1 MAPSLPRPDR
11 TPRYQRLPR
20 DERRDQILGV
30 ARRMFTEL
38 PYADVSTSAIAEEAG
53 VRRGLLHYYFGTK
66 RELFLEVV
74 RGLSHSIAVQAPPP
88 DESQPLADA
97 VDMCVGLFLDAAEAN
112 ATTWFAAVDAEGF
125 GRDPQLLH
133 IIHRARD
140 LTVEHM
146 LTVLRVTH
154 PNDTVRAVL
163 RSYSGLADAATRQW
177 LQESTLDRGQVHTLL
192 ARSLLTL
199 LTDIAPA
206 VEQARTEQAQP
217 EQARVEEAQPE
228 IAQPEVARP
237 EVARQART
245 DAGSV

>member
-1 MAPSLPRPDR
+1 MAQSPSRSPDSR
-11 TPRYQRLPR
+11 RYQRLSP

-38 PYADVSTSAIAEEAG
+38 PYAEVSTSAIAAEAG

-74 RGLSHSIAVQAPPP
+74 RDLSGAAAMVAPPP
-88 DESQPLADA
+88 DENRSLEEA
-97 VDMCVGLFLDAAEAN
+97 VDLCVRLFLEAAEGN

-133 IIHRARD
+133 IVNRFRD

-146 LTVLRVTH
+146 LAVLRMEPTG
-154 PNDTVRAVL
+154 TLRAVL
-163 RSYSGLADAATRQW
+163 RTYSGLAEAATRQW
-177 LQESTLDRGQVHTLL
+177 LQEGTLDRGQVYTLL
-192 ARSLLTL
+192 SRSLLAL

-206 VEQARTEQAQP
+206 VEDARAAGTEAGDG
-217 EQARVEEAQPE
+217 AEAG
-228 IAQPEVARP
+228 
-237 EVARQART
+237 
-245 DAGSV
+245 DAAAAPAGA